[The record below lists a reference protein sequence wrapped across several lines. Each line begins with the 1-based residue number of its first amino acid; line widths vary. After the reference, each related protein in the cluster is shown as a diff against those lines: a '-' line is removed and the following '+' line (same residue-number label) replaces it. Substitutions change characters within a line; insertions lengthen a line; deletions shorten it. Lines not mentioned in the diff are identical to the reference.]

1 MSRRASVILLLLALV
16 ALAVLPWFASP
27 NLMNAFIKMMIAA
40 LFALAFALA
49 MGQAGMLSFGH
60 AAYYGLGAFASLHLM
75 RAVETNLFWF
85 PTPLVPLAGA
95 AAGALAGLVF
105 GWLATQR
112 VGVYFAMLTFA
123 LSELLVSVAPGMN
136 TVFGAESGISTMR
149 APFMGINFGSDT
161 HVYYLTLVWFVMCA
175 WCMWAF
181 TRTPLGRL
189 ALALRDNE
197 HRVRFLGFDTRKART
212 LIFAISCMFAGV
224 AGGLL
229 AMTNESANYTV
240 FAGQVS
246 ANVVLQTFIGGAGT
260 FFGPALGA
268 AVMTYFARVTSD
280 LTRSWLLYQGL
291 VFVLV
296 MLFAP
301 GGLGGIVSLHAR
313 KVRAGGWRHLLL
325 PYLFSLVPAV
335 LLICGIVFTV
345 ESIHAVMTD
354 GYRVAR
360 TAVGGAWVPYKLFGR
375 AFEPMSFVTWAI
387 PIGLLGVG
395 GVLLSIARRRVATA
409 WVEATQERHP
419 AAGDRETPLGAVGRP
434 DAAA

>member
-1 MSRRASVILLLLALV
+1 MSRSVNTILIVMGIGALMLVPWFSSPSILAL
-16 ALAVLPWFASP
+16 S
-27 NLMNAFIKMMIAA
+27 IKMMIAA
-40 LFALAFALA
+40 MFALAFALA

-60 AAYYGLGAFASLHLM
+60 AAFYGLGAFAALHLM
-75 RAVETNLFWF
+75 RAVELKLFWF
-85 PTPLVPLAGA
+85 PTPLVPLAGG
-95 AAGALAGLVF
+95 AAGLLAGLVF

-112 VGVYFAMLTFA
+112 TGVYFAMLTFA
-123 LSELLVSVAPGMN
+123 LSELLVSVAPGLN

-149 APFMGINFGSDT
+149 APFLSISFGTDMQ
-161 HVYYLTLVWFVMCA
+161 VYYLTLVWFVLCA
-175 WCMWAF
+175 GCMWAF

-229 AMTNESANYTV
+229 AMANESANYTV
-240 FAGQVS
+240 FGGQVS

-268 AVMTYFARVTSD
+268 VVMTYFGRVASD

-301 GGLGGIVSLHAR
+301 SGLGGIVSLHAR
-313 KVRAGGWRHLLL
+313 KVKAGGWRHLLL
-325 PYLFSLVPAV
+325 PYLFSLVPSV
-335 LLICGIVFTV
+335 LLIVGVIFTV
-345 ESIHAVMTD
+345 ESVHVLMTD
-354 GYRVAR
+354 AYRVAR
-360 TAVGGAWVPYKLFGR
+360 AAGGGAWVPYKLAGW
-375 AFEPMSFVTWAI
+375 SFSPSSPGTWAI
-387 PIGLLGVG
+387 PVLLFGIGGLLLG
-395 GVLLSIARRRVATA
+395 IARRRVAAA
-409 WVEATQERHP
+409 WLLATQDRASSAVERIEHP
-419 AAGDRETPLGAVGRP
+419 ARVRQA
-434 DAAA
+434 